1 MKIVNIKIMSNKD
14 FNFFVPIDEELLEK
28 AVKNNGKGK
37 YDNMMLEGVASDNTE
52 DIEGEVLE
60 PSGYIVDHFLQNGY
74 ANYEHLAKRSP
85 KFLIGNPVKA
95 EVKDN
100 KFHIKVKLW
109 ENSDVAREAWD
120 KIIDMKE
127 SNSGR
132 HAGWSIEG
140 KAISRDPM
148 NPKRITKALITNV
161 ALTFSPVNT
170 NTFAEIAKGLQKEDY
185 VEPTYDQDTE
195 DKEFILEFDNKGK
208 KYRVGKDFKVYEVL
222 AKSMDTAAV
231 APMTPESL
239 EGKAK
244 NIALPEIKKSL
255 DTIMNFKW
263 LWDKDEE
270 FTGKIINLLK
280 NY

>member
-1 MKIVNIKIMSNKD
+1 MNKD
-14 FNFFVPIDEELLEK
+14 FNFFIPAEIFEK
-28 AVKNNGKGK
+28 SSVNKDGTVNTDM
-37 YDNMMLEGVASDNTE
+37 YISGVASTNDKDLEEET
-52 DIEGEVLE
+52 LE
-60 PSGYIVDHFLQNGY
+60 PSGYVLEHFLRNGTL
-74 ANYEHLAKRSP
+74 NYEHLAKRSP
-85 KFLIGNPVKA
+85 NFIIGEPTEA
-95 EVKDN
+95 YVKDN
-100 KFHIKVKLW
+100 KMYMKAKLW
-109 ENSDVAREAWD
+109 GNSDVARD
-120 KIIDMKE
+120 TYKKMKE
-127 SNSGR
+127 LEESGSTR
-132 HAGWSIEG
+132 RAGFSIEG
-140 KAISRDPM
+140 KALARDPM
-148 NPKRITKALITNV
+148 NPKRITKALITACAV
-161 ALTFSPVNT
+161 TFSPVNT
-170 NTFAEIAKGLQKEDY
+170 NTLASITKGLQKEDY
-185 VEPTYDQDTE
+185 VDPTYETDTE

-222 AKSMDTAAV
+222 AKSIDTAAV

>member
-1 MKIVNIKIMSNKD
+1 MNKD
-14 FNFFVPIDEELLEK
+14 FNFFIPFDEEALEK
-28 AVKNNGKGK
+28 AEKGPIEDRYKN
-37 YDNMMLEGVASDNTE
+37 MVLEGMASDNTE
-52 DIEGEVLE
+52 DIEGETLE
-60 PSGYIVDHFLQNGY
+60 PTGYVIDHFLKNGY
-74 ANYEHLAKRSP
+74 INYEHLAKKSP
-85 KFLIGNPVKA
+85 KFIIGEPISAVI
-95 EVKDN
+95 KDN
-100 KFHIKVKLW
+100 EFHIKAKLW
-109 ENSDVAREAWD
+109 ENSEVARDAWD
-120 KIIDMKE
+120 KILQMRA
-127 SNSGR
+127 SGSTR
-132 HAGWSIEG
+132 KAGWSIEG
-140 KAISRDPM
+140 KALSRDPLR
-148 NPKRITKALITNV
+148 PKRITKALITNT
-161 ALTFSPVNT
+161 ALTFSPVNS
-170 NTFAEIAKGLQKEDY
+170 NSYADIAKGLQKEDY

-222 AKSMDTAAV
+222 AKSMDTTAV